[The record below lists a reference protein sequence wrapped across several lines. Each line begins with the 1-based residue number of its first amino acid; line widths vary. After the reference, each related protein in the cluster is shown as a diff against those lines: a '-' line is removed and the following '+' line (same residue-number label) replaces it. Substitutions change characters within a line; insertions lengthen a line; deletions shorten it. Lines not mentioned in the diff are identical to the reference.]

1 MVFRTMCDLIDI
13 EIKGKIKTNNLTKQH
28 IREYTR
34 HGSELIENEKL
45 MYTHEDIIML
55 IIMSCRLSTPKAN
68 EVRPKLGYEQDDIVL
83 SKEQTVVS
91 KITKL
96 FSKENNI
103 VL

>member
-1 MVFRTMCDLIDI
+1 
-13 EIKGKIKTNNLTKQH
+13 
-28 IREYTR
+28 
-34 HGSELIENEKL
+34 
-45 MYTHEDIIML
+45 ML

-68 EVRPKLGYEQDDIVL
+68 EVRSKLGYEQDDIVL

-103 VL
+103 VF